1 MNLKTVVTAIV
12 TSQSM
17 NNEPNTIGFFDSHSS
32 SLVHLQILHN
42 IVYSSLHYVF
52 MNTSLDIVPIFQL

>member
-1 MNLKTVVTAIV
+1 
-12 TSQSM
+12 M